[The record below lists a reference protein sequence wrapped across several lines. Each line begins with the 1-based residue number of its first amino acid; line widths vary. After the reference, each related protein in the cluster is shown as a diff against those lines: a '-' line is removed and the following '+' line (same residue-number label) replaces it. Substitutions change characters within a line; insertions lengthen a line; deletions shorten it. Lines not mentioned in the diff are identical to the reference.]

1 MNAVEERFEIPE
13 YERNTK
19 QKELRYNNSMKASDK
34 TTITPG
40 IRSINLKDAAIFKPG
55 KSKNWTIKTPT
66 QLKQKPYKWAWSNEY

>member
-1 MNAVEERFEIPE
+1 
-13 YERNTK
+13 
-19 QKELRYNNSMKASDK
+19 MKASDK

-40 IRSINLKDAAIFKPG
+40 IRSINLKDAAIFKPGKSKNWTLKDAAIFKPG